1 MNLFNFLVLAVD
13 AVTAPESPISPIM
26 APEMVPSYQGAFLKM
41 FLTLLALIVGIFMMV
56 WIIKRLA
63 TGRSSSGS
71 GKSIRVLEKKVLSPK
86 TMLYLVDVDGKQTL
100 IAESQ
105 LEVKKI
111 MTFDSIEEKESD

>member
-13 AVTAPESPISPIM
+13 AVTAPESPLTT
-26 APEMVPSYQGAFLKM
+26 PEMVPSYQGAFLKM
-41 FLTLLALIVGIFMMV
+41 FLTLLALIVGIFVMV
-56 WIIKRLA
+56 WVIKRLA

-71 GKSIRVLEKKVLSPK
+71 GKSIQVLEKKALSPK

-105 LEVKKI
+105 LEVKKL
-111 MTFDSIEEKESD
+111 MTFDAMEEKESD